1 VLEGIATRV
10 TVTPSP
16 FSNDLKGDLVHAY
29 AITVSCLHAAF
40 HNHHRD
46 AAAHR
51 DRMFLLELSAP
62 RSSSRLARQMLY
74 IERERRTFAD
84 QYELE
89 SDSRSDVTS
98 MTLWLSCHRH

>member
-1 VLEGIATRV
+1 
-10 TVTPSP
+10 VTPSP

-46 AAAHR
+46 ALGSY
-51 DRMFLLELSAP
+51 FLLRIERA
-62 RSSSRLARQMLY
+62 RSSWRLARQMPY
-74 IERERRTFAD
+74 IEREHRTFAD
-84 QYELE
+84 QYKLE
-89 SDSRSDVTS
+89 SESRSDVTS